1 MIDTHSHL
9 FEEEFK
15 NDLNEC
21 IKRCKENNVHTAVD
35 TAGNVSWE
43 YFERILP
50 FTDLFLYE

>member
-21 IKRCKENNVHTAVD
+21 IKRCKEKNV
-35 TAGNVSWE
+35 NKIS
-43 YFERILP
+43 RI
-50 FTDLFLYE
+50 